1 MRQLC
6 TTATMAKMHKLALLT
21 YIQIQAVF
29 RSSPVMPVG
38 LLFDDESLEA
48 ATESLGSL
56 GVEMM
61 A

>member
-48 ATESLGSL
+48 AT
-56 GVEMM
+56 
-61 A
+61 